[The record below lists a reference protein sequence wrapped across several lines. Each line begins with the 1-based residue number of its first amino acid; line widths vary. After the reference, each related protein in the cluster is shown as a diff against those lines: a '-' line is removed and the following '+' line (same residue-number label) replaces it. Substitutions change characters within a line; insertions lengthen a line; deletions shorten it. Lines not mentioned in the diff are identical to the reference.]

1 MKTSLYLALKP
12 HSGDSDYTLYA
23 LPTSNEDHCRFV
35 EIPSE
40 DVTMHDDVSEIRLDD
55 DALYTTY
62 DIECKN
68 ADFVASEAE
77 GGYII
82 KGLYVKF
89 FGRDVLDEKRIEKV
103 KCDKHET
110 KCFKDD
116 ESSCIHHTSGALTCY
131 SYADEVELCEDERTH
146 ERFYA
151 VAEVGL
157 VKDPGIG
164 ALYVA
169 VTEWCRKTLD
179 AEGQLE
185 ELVYKIDPTTFYKYG
200 IVKERKGKKI
210 FVPLF
215 EKSGAEILA

>member
-23 LPTSNEDHCRFV
+23 LPTSDEEHCRFV
-35 EIPSE
+35 EIPAE
-40 DVTMHDDVSEIRLDD
+40 DIKMHDDVSEIRLDD
-55 DALYTTY
+55 DATYTTY
-62 DIECKN
+62 DIKCKQ
-68 ADFVASEAE
+68 ADFVASESE

-89 FGRDVLDEKRIEKV
+89 FGRDVLDAKRVEKV

-110 KCFKDD
+110 KRFKDD
-116 ESSCIHHTSGALTCY
+116 ESSCIHHTSDALTCY
-131 SYADEVELCEDERTH
+131 SYADEVEVCEDEKTH
-146 ERFYA
+146 ENFYA
-151 VAEVGL
+151 VAEVDCI
-157 VKDPGIG
+157 KDPGIG

-179 AEGQLE
+179 AQGQLE